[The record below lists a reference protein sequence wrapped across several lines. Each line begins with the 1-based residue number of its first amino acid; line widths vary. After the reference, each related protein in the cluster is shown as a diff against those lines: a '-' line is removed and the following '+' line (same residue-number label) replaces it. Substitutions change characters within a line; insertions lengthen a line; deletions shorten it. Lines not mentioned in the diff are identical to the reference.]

1 MPRVSLPTADRAR
14 VHDPAHGTCSH
25 HRANR
30 WSCRR
35 CGRPRTRPRPT
46 EQRRETV
53 GGPLRARPRDQRA
66 SHPGANRL
74 GPVRRTRVGHRLRR
88 ALRDRFPDRL
98 DDDLPQRLPDVHR
111 CFLSS
116 APAADRSTG
125 AHRLPGSTHVRG
137 GQAHPAAGLDTVAAM
152 AAVSESSRVGAG
164 SRGGPSREHPG
175 TEVPTPPQ
183 RTWAPAVVPR
193 PARAQCQRYGCA
205 VASACSGVRGH
216 ITRGRVDV
224 HEGRHGEDARA
235 ADGALPCVRWSR
247 PPHVHL

>member
-137 GQAHPAAGLDTVAAM
+137 GQAHPAAGPDTVAAM
-152 AAVSESSRVGAG
+152 AAASESEPRGRGKPWRAIAGTSGNGGADATAEDVGACRSAAPREG
-164 SRGGPSREHPG
+164 TMPTLWVRRRFSLQRCSRSHHSR
-175 TEVPTPPQ
+175 
-183 RTWAPAVVPR
+183 
-193 PARAQCQRYGCA
+193 ARGC
-205 VASACSGVRGH
+205 S
-216 ITRGRVDV
+216 
-224 HEGRHGEDARA
+224 
-235 ADGALPCVRWSR
+235 
-247 PPHVHL
+247 